1 MEKLIKTLPFD
12 MKKLLITC
20 LILGAFIGELRAQ
33 DTLRINFREAVQLG
47 LNHNLTYKSLQNQQE
62 VLKIEKKAAV
72 MGHLPNLNLSNNTF
86 RQIGQQFQQ
95 VEGELIVTTEAN
107 NIITANLNTNVPI
120 FNGARRINTT
130 RATHYFEE
138 AGKNGLD
145 RAAQDV
151 MFNVAQQYLQV
162 LLDQELYG
170 IALEN
175 LENQKKQLE
184 QIDGFVQ
191 AGLRT
196 ISDQY
201 NQQSEVA
208 RLEVVALNA
217 KIQWETDAWV
227 LAETLQLEPNVI
239 PLVEPVSIEP
249 MKSEYFSLSLDN
261 LYNLAIQQRKDFKQ
275 QQLMENGNKRMIA
288 ASKAAL
294 YPQINA
300 FFNYN
305 TFYTSF
311 DERSI
316 NAQLW
321 QIFPQQSIGFSLN
334 IPIFNNF
341 NNRADVVRSRVQFQN
356 QQLERMA
363 LERRI
368 GQEIKLSHENYKAA
382 IKREEA
388 TKVQLTAAVEAQS
401 VIAERFR
408 LGVSNFVDLSQANQ
422 QLVTAQSDYAQ
433 ALYTLFFQ
441 EVILRYALGVLEVG
455 VETAD

>member
-1 MEKLIKTLPFD
+1 

-20 LILGAFIGELRAQ
+20 LILGAFIGKIKAQ
-33 DTLRINFREAVQLG
+33 DTLRINFREAVQIG
-47 LNHNLTYKSLQNQQE
+47 LNHNLTYRSLQNQQE
-62 VLKIEKKAAV
+62 VLQVEKKAAQ
-72 MGHLPNLNLSNNTF
+72 MGHLPSLNLSNNAF

-138 AGKNGLD
+138 AGRNGLD

-162 LLDQELYG
+162 LLDQELYL

-227 LAETLQLEPNVI
+227 LAETLQLEPNVL
-239 PLVEPVSIEP
+239 PVVEPVSIEP
-249 MKSEYFSLSLDN
+249 MKSEYLSLPLDE
-261 LYNLAIQQRKDFKQ
+261 LYDLALQQRKDFKQ
-275 QQLMENGNKRMIA
+275 QQLMENGNKKMIA

-321 QIFPQQSIGFSLN
+321 QIFPQQSLGISLN

-356 QQLERMA
+356 QQLEKMA

-368 GQEIKLSHENYKAA
+368 GQDIKLSYENYKAA
-382 IKREEA
+382 IKRDEA
-388 TKVQLTAAVEAQS
+388 TNVQLTAAVEAQS
-401 VIAERFR
+401 AIAERFR

-441 EVILRYALGVLEVG
+441 EIILRYALGVLEVG
-455 VETAD
+455 VESDK

>member
-1 MEKLIKTLPFD
+1 MEKLIKILLFN

-20 LILGAFIGELRAQ
+20 LIFAGFVLDLQAQ
-33 DTLRINFREAVQLG
+33 DTLRLNFQEAVQIG
-47 LNHNLTYKSLQNQQE
+47 LQHNLTLQTLNNQQE
-62 VLKIEKKAAV
+62 VLKIEKKAAQ
-72 MGHLPNLNLSNNTF
+72 MGHLPSLNLSNNAF

-107 NIITANLNTNVPI
+107 NIITANLNTNMPI

-130 RATHYFEE
+130 RATRYFEE
-138 AGKNGLD
+138 AGRKGLD

-151 MFNVAQQYLQV
+151 MFNVAQQYLQL
-162 LLDQELYG
+162 LLDQELYL

-184 QIDGFVQ
+184 QIEGFVE

-196 ISDQY
+196 LSDQY

-208 RLEVVALNA
+208 RLETVALNA
-217 KIQWETDAWV
+217 KIQLETDAWT
-227 LAETLQLEPNVI
+227 LAETLQLEPNLI
-239 PLVEPVSIEP
+239 PFVEPVSIEP
-249 MKSEYFSLSLDN
+249 MKSEFLTLPLEE
-261 LYNLAIQQRKDFKQ
+261 LYDLAIQQRKDYKQ
-275 QQLMENGNKRMIA
+275 QELLEQGNKKMIA
-288 ASKAAL
+288 ASRAVL

-300 FFNYN
+300 FFSYN

-311 DERSI
+311 DERSV

-321 QIFPQQSIGFSLN
+321 QIFPQQTLGFSLN

-341 NNRADVVRSRVQFQN
+341 NNKADVVRSKVQFQN
-356 QQLERMA
+356 QQLEKMA

-368 GQEIKLSHENYKAA
+368 SQDIKLSYENYKAA
-382 IKREEA
+382 IKREKA
-388 TKVQLTAAVEAQS
+388 TKVQLKAAVEAQS
-401 VIAERFR
+401 AISERFR
-408 LGVSNFVDLSQANQ
+408 LGVSNFVDLATANQ

-441 EVILRYALGVLEVG
+441 EIILRYALGVLEVP
-455 VETAD
+455 A

>member
-1 MEKLIKTLPFD
+1 MEKLIKILLFN

-20 LILGAFIGELRAQ
+20 LIFAAFVFDLRAQ
-33 DTLRINFREAVQLG
+33 DTLRLNFQEAVQIG
-47 LNHNLTYKSLQNQQE
+47 LQHNLTLQTLNNQQE
-62 VLKIEKKAAV
+62 VLKIEKKAAQ

-107 NIITANLNTNVPI
+107 NIITANLNTNMPI

-130 RATHYFEE
+130 KATKYFEE

-151 MFNVAQQYLQV
+151 MFNVAQQYLQL
-162 LLDQELYG
+162 LLDQELYL

-184 QIDGFVQ
+184 QIEGFVE

-196 ISDQY
+196 LSDQY

-208 RLEVVALNA
+208 RLETVALNA
-217 KIQWETDAWV
+217 KIQLETDAWT
-227 LAETLQLEPNVI
+227 LAETLQLEPNLI
-239 PLVEPVSIEP
+239 PFVEPVSIEP
-249 MKSEYFSLSLDN
+249 MKSEFLTLPLEE
-261 LYNLAIQQRKDFKQ
+261 LYDLAIQQRKDYRQ
-275 QQLMENGNKRMIA
+275 QELLEQGNKKMIA
-288 ASKAAL
+288 ASRAVL

-300 FFNYN
+300 FFSYN

-311 DERSI
+311 DERSV

-321 QIFPQQSIGFSLN
+321 QIFPQQTLGFSLN

-341 NNRADVVRSRVQFQN
+341 NNKADVVRSKVQFQN
-356 QQLERMA
+356 QQLEKMA

-368 GQEIKLSHENYKAA
+368 SQDIKLSYENYKAA

-388 TKVQLTAAVEAQS
+388 TKVQLKAAVEAQS
-401 VIAERFR
+401 AISERFR
-408 LGVSNFVDLSQANQ
+408 LGVSNFVDLATANQ

-441 EVILRYALGVLEVG
+441 EIILRYALGVLEV
-455 VETAD
+455 EF

>member
-1 MEKLIKTLPFD
+1 
-12 MKKLLITC
+12 MKKLLITS
-20 LILGAFIGELRAQ
+20 LILGAFIGEIKAQ
-33 DTLRINFREAVQLG
+33 DTLRINFREAVQIG
-47 LNHNLTYKSLQNQQE
+47 LNHNLTYQSLQNQQE

-72 MGHLPNLNLSNNTF
+72 LGHLPSLNLSNNTF

-107 NIITANLNTNVPI
+107 NIITANLNTNMPI

-138 AGKNGLD
+138 AGKYGLE

-162 LLDQELYG
+162 LLDQELYR

-184 QIDGFVQ
+184 QIEGFVQ

-196 ISDQY
+196 LSDQY

-208 RLEVVALNA
+208 RLETVALNA

-227 LAETLQLEPNVI
+227 LAETLQLEPNVL
-239 PLVEPVSIEP
+239 PVVEPVSIVP
-249 MKSEYFSLSLDN
+249 MESEYFNMPLDE
-261 LYNLAIQQRKDFKQ
+261 LFDLALQRRKDFQQ
-275 QQLMENGNKRMIA
+275 QQLMENGNKRMLA
-288 ASKAAL
+288 ASKAAY

-321 QIFPQQSIGFSLN
+321 QIFPQQSLGFSLN

-341 NNRADVVRSRVQFQN
+341 NNKANVVRSKVQFHN

-368 GQEIKLSHENYKAA
+368 GQEIKLSYENYKAA

-401 VIAERFR
+401 AISERFR

-441 EVILRYALGVLEVG
+441 EIILRYALGVLEVG
-455 VETAD
+455 EQTAE

>member
-1 MEKLIKTLPFD
+1 

-20 LILGAFIGELRAQ
+20 LIFTGFVLDLQAQ
-33 DTLRINFREAVQLG
+33 DTLRLNFQEAVQIG
-47 LNHNLTYKSLQNQQE
+47 LQHNLTLQTLNNQQE
-62 VLKIEKKAAV
+62 VLKIERKAAQ
-72 MGHLPNLNLSNNTF
+72 MGHLPRLNFSNSTF

-107 NIITANLNTNVPI
+107 NIITANLNTNMPI

-130 RATHYFEE
+130 KATKYFEE

-151 MFNVAQQYLQV
+151 MFNVAQQYLQL
-162 LLDQELYG
+162 LLDQELYL

-184 QIDGFVQ
+184 QIEGFVE

-196 ISDQY
+196 LSDQY

-208 RLEVVALNA
+208 RLETVALNA
-217 KIQWETDAWV
+217 KIQLETDAWT
-227 LAETLQLEPNVI
+227 LAETLQLDPNVI
-239 PLVEPVSIEP
+239 PYVEPVSIEP
-249 MKSEYFSLSLDN
+249 MKSEFLTLPLEE
-261 LYNLAIQQRKDFKQ
+261 LYELAIQRRKDYKQ
-275 QQLMENGNKRMIA
+275 QELLEQGNKKMIA
-288 ASKAAL
+288 ASRAVL

-300 FFNYN
+300 FFSYN

-311 DERSI
+311 DERSV

-321 QIFPQQSIGFSLN
+321 QIFPQQTLGFSLN
-334 IPIFNNF
+334 IPIFNNL
-341 NNRADVVRSRVQFQN
+341 NNRADVVRSKVQFQN
-356 QQLERMA
+356 QQLEKMA

-368 GQEIKLSHENYKAA
+368 SQDIKLSYENYKAA

-388 TKVQLTAAVEAQS
+388 TKVQLKAAVEAQS
-401 VIAERFR
+401 AISERFR
-408 LGVSNFVDLSQANQ
+408 LGVSNFVDLATANQ

-441 EVILRYALGVLEVG
+441 EIILRYALGVLEVE
-455 VETAD
+455 V